1 MIPGKGLSGFYGLG
15 EIGPCVRAGAEESGG
30 SEEQTEIMGF
40 TSIYVLFYAPTN
52 GSEAGGL
59 STNTIEWTSDTFVNY
74 SERKIESL
82 QRVQS
87 IVTSLVYGGG
97 SNGGPSGDESGGD
110 DDDDDDWGFASVR
123 NALAAVVASVTS
135 GEPSEESTAS
145 AELEQMSHI

>member
-1 MIPGKGLSGFYGLG
+1 MLGGLLFTCGGRGYKLYGEVGVEAKIFQEMIPGKGLSGFYGLG

-82 QRVQS
+82 QR
-87 IVTSLVYGGG
+87 LKL
-97 SNGGPSGDESGGD
+97 
-110 DDDDDDWGFASVR
+110 W
-123 NALAAVVASVTS
+123 
-135 GEPSEESTAS
+135 
-145 AELEQMSHI
+145 